1 MNRSTSAIAV
11 VIVTYNSA
19 GQLGTVLDS
28 LSAGC
33 DGVDLVD
40 VVVADNLSTDDT
52 VDVAKQPRDIP
63 VRVVQ
68 LGRNAGYAAG
78 VNAAVA
84 SLTAHVDAYL
94 LLNPD
99 ITMHPRSAVPLAHAL
114 GQGARAIVFPQLR
127 NPDGTLQPSLR
138 RKTTLPRTVAEA
150 LVGGGLASR
159 LGGLGE
165 LIMESEHYHSAG
177 PTVWA
182 TGAAMLV
189 SMQATRDIGPWDE
202 SFLLYGEE
210 TEFALRAADRGW
222 ELWYEPESVMDHVGG
237 EQTVTN
243 PSLHAL
249 LTVNRVR
256 LYRRRHNPVAGAV
269 HYGAVTLGEALRAV
283 GGRRT
288 AQAALAALLC
298 PSRRLR
304 ELPGDAVAPG
314 HG

>member
-1 MNRSTSAIAV
+1 M
-11 VIVTYNSA
+11 IVTYNSSD
-19 GQLGTVLDS
+19 QLGHLLDS

-33 DGVDLVD
+33 AGVDLVD

-84 SLTAHVDAYL
+84 SLTADIDAYL

-99 ITMHPRSAVPLAHAL
+99 ITMHHGSAAPLARAL
-114 GQGARAIVFPQLR
+114 DRRARAIVFPQLR

-138 RKTTLPRTVAEA
+138 RQTTLPRTVAEA

-165 LIMESEHYHSAG
+165 LIMEPEHYRSPG

-189 SMQATRDIGPWDE
+189 SMRAARDIGPWDE

-222 ELWYEPESVMDHVGG
+222 ELWYEPGSVMDHVGG

-243 PSLHAL
+243 PSLFAL
-249 LTVNRVR
+249 LTVNRVQ
-256 LYRRRHNPVAGAV
+256 LYRRRHCAVAGAV
-269 HYGAVTLGEALRAV
+269 HYAAVTLGEAIRAA

-288 AQAALAALLC
+288 ARAALTTLLR

-304 ELPGDAVAPG
+304 ELPGGSTHP
-314 HG
+314 